1 MIKILGGL
9 IIFLSMT
16 ALGLKKSV
24 VVEKRLDILNE
35 FEKSLVLLKGEIKY
49 SAASLPE
56 SVLSVSNRTNGMIRD
71 FYKNVCE
78 TILNSPEVLFSKVWE
93 DECRKTFSLEE
104 INQEDLS
111 LIIDLGSQ
119 LGHLDV
125 DMQIKNIEL
134 CINRLKERQLDATE
148 DIKNKSKLYKTL
160 GISGG
165 ALLTLSLL

>member
-9 IIFLSMT
+9 IICLSMT
-16 ALGLKKSV
+16 ALGLKKAV

-71 FYKNVCE
+71 FYKNVSE
-78 TILNSPEVLFSKVWE
+78 TILNSPEILFSKVWE
-93 DECRKTFSLEE
+93 DECQKCFSLEE
-104 INQEDLS
+104 INQEDLN
-111 LIIDLGSQ
+111 LIIDLGAQ

-165 ALLTLSLL
+165 ALLTLLLL

>member
-9 IIFLSMT
+9 IICLSMT
-16 ALGLKKSV
+16 ALGLKKAA

-56 SVLSVSNRTNGMIRD
+56 SVLSVSNRTNGIIKD
-71 FYKNVCE
+71 FYKSVSE
-78 TILNSPEVLFSKVWE
+78 TIFNSPELLFSKVWE
-93 DECRKTFSLEE
+93 EECGKSFKLYE
-104 INQEDLS
+104 INQEDLN
-111 LIIDLGSQ
+111 LIIDLGAL

-134 CINRLKERQLDATE
+134 SINRLKERQLDATE

-165 ALLTLSLL
+165 ALLTLLLL

>member
-1 MIKILGGL
+1 MIKILGG
-9 IIFLSMT
+9 IIICLSMS
-16 ALGLKKSV
+16 ALGIKQAIS
-24 VVEKRLDILNE
+24 VEKRLDILNE

-56 SVLSVSNRTNGMIRD
+56 SVLSVSKRTNGRIMEFYRD
-71 FYKNVCE
+71 VYK
-78 TILNSPEVLFSKVWE
+78 IISNSPEILFSKVWE
-93 DECRKTFSLEE
+93 DECNKLAGIEE
-104 INQEDLS
+104 VNREDLS
-111 LIIDLGSQ
+111 LITDLGAQ

-134 CINRLKERQLDATE
+134 CISRLKERQLNAAE

-165 ALLTLSLL
+165 ALLTLLLL